1 MRSPAVIASALG
13 HVAVIAVLLL
23 IAHQREKHQALSVVV
38 VDKPKAQKPKPPPPP
53 PPEPPKIVR
62 PPPKPAAV
70 APPAPAPTGEHP
82 APVAL
87 SGLELS
93 NEDGPGVALGGPAP
107 QTLAVPESRLHA
119 PKTAAAKTSMKTALE
134 DCKEEPTKP
143 EPIFKE
149 EIAYPAQARA
159 DGVEGRLVLRLV
171 IGADGSVSQVDV
183 VSSVES
189 ALDAAAIVS
198 AKKWRFKPALR
209 CGRPVGGGVYT
220 LARRFELGD

>member
-13 HVAVIAVLLL
+13 HLAVLGILIL
-23 IAHQREKHQALSVVV
+23 IAHQTEKHQALAVVV
-38 VDKPKAQKPKPPPPP
+38 VDKPAEKPKPPPPP

-62 PPPKPAAV
+62 PPPKPAA
-70 APPAPAPTGEHP
+70 AEPPAPAPTGMHA

-93 NEDGPGVALGGPAP
+93 NDNGPGIALGGPAP
-107 QTLAVPESRLHA
+107 TPPSVPESRLTPVRGPA
-119 PKTAAAKTSMKTALE
+119 TNSIKSVLE
-134 DCKEEPTKP
+134 DCKELPTKP

-159 DGVEGRLVLRLV
+159 DGIEGRLVLRLT
-171 IGADGSVSQVDV
+171 IGADGSVTQVDV

-198 AKKWRFKPALR
+198 ARKWRFKPAMR
-209 CGRPVGGGVYT
+209 CGKPVAGGMYT